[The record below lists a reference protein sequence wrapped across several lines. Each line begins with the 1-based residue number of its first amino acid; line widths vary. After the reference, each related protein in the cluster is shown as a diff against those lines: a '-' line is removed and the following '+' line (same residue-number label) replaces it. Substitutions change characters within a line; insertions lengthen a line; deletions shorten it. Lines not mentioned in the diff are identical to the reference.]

1 MRRRRLLTAAPALLL
16 APAALGQG
24 TDGWVPARPVSI
36 IVPFAAGGPTD
47 LIARLVAEAM
57 AKDLGQSVVVENVT
71 GGGGTIAAARVAQA
85 RPDGA
90 TLLIHHIGH
99 AAAATLY
106 RRLPYD
112 VLESFTPLGLVS
124 EVAMTV
130 VGRPDFPANT
140 MQELLAEI
148 RRRGDALNLG
158 HAGLGSS
165 NQLCGMLLQAKAG
178 TAMTGVVFRGA
189 APANTEL
196 MAGRLDLSCDQATN
210 TVPFLRDH
218 RMKAFAVTSSARVRG
233 IEEVPTT
240 AEGGLP
246 DFEISVWHAM
256 YGPKGLPDEITTRLS
271 RAIQAAMTDEKLR
284 TRYAELVTD
293 VPAPEKVT
301 PDYHRRFLA
310 QEVARWRPLIQA
322 AGQYAD

>member
-1 MRRRRLLTAAPALLL
+1 MHRRTLLAAAPALLC
-16 APAALGQG
+16 AARATAQPGE
-24 TDGWVPARPVSI
+24 WAPARPVTI
-36 IVPFAAGGPTD
+36 VVPFAAGGPTD
-47 LIARLVAEAM
+47 IIARLVAEAM
-57 AKDLGQSVVVENVT
+57 ARDLDQAVVVENVT
-71 GGGGTIAAARVAQA
+71 GGGGTIAAGRVAQA
-85 RPDGA
+85 RPDGT
-90 TLLIHHIGH
+90 TLLLHHIGH

-112 VLESFTPLGLVS
+112 VVEGFTPLGLVS
-124 EVAMTV
+124 EVAMTI
-130 VGRPDFPANT
+130 VGRPDFPADT
-140 MQELLAEI
+140 LPELLAEI
-148 RRRGDALNLG
+148 RRRGEALNLG

-165 NQLCGMLLQAKAG
+165 NQLCGMLLQSRAG
-178 TAMTGVVFRGA
+178 AAMTGVVFRGS

-210 TVPFLRDH
+210 TVPFLRDR
-218 RMKAFAVTSSARVRG
+218 RMKAFAVTSAARVAG
-233 IEEVPTT
+233 IETVPTA

-246 DFEISVWHAM
+246 DFEISVWHGL
-256 YGPKGLPDEITTRLS
+256 YGPKGLPEEITRRLS
-271 RAIQAAMTDEKLR
+271 RAIRVAMADDKLR
-284 TRYAELVTD
+284 GRYAELVTD